1 MTGLY
6 FRHWVGP
13 GVDGLPSGT
22 FHEEIRVSTRRTF
35 HWDKDTVACSLLAF
49 ILHSIFFRCFSKESL
64 SMWTVEQHFMVKV
77 LKPSESGELRERRRK
92 KWKTADRGKE
102 GRWKVEG
109 RGWRKKAEK
118 KGGKGKKSEGEN
130 KFAPGFYL
138 NLLIRSKA
146 CPKDMLLS
154 FSGWALQWNSC
165 VGGIST
171 CDSCFM
177 WEMNLPVMWETVGN
191 EQAVLRCDLTLKSGR
206 IMAHK
211 ALEWEG
217 QGPER
222 SSWCA
227 GWEITERD
235 GTLPL
240 LWGLIKL
247 EVRSQ

>member
-1 MTGLY
+1 MFFQRVPEY
-6 FRHWVGP
+6 
-13 GVDGLPSGT
+13 VDC
-22 FHEEIRVSTRRTF
+22 
-35 HWDKDTVACSLLAF
+35 WAAF
-49 ILHSIFFRCFSKESL
+49 Y
-64 SMWTVEQHFMVKV
+64 
-77 LKPSESGELRERRRK
+77 GEGFITKWIWGIERK
-92 KWKTADRGKE
+92 KEKKNGKQQTE
-102 GRWKVEG
+102 GKKEGGRWKGGVEE
-109 RGWRKKAEK
+109 RRLRRRE
-118 KGGKGKKSEGEN
+118 GKEKSEGEN

-211 ALEWEG
+211 ALEW
-217 QGPER
+217 
-222 SSWCA
+222 
-227 GWEITERD
+227 D
-235 GTLPL
+235 GARAL
-240 LWGLIKL
+240 LLMCWLGNHWAWWNVAVA
-247 EVRSQ
+247 VRAD